1 MSQLSRRLA
10 RMDLV
15 RTAGFFLGG
24 AVILALAAYAFAGL
38 YSQPTAG
45 AVVAGI
51 AALGVVGS
59 GLLYAWRPGT
69 GGLGE

>member
-1 MSQLSRRLA
+1 MSSLSRRLG
-10 RMDLV
+10 RLDLV
-15 RTAGFFLGG
+15 RTAAFLLGG
-24 AVILALAAYAFAGL
+24 SVVLALAAYAFAAA

-45 AVVAGI
+45 EIVAGV

-69 GGLGE
+69 GGLGD